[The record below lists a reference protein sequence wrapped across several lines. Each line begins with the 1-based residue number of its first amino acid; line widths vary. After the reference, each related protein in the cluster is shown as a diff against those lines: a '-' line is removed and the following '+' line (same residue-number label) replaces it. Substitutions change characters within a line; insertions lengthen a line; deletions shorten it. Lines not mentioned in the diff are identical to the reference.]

1 MYSSEYLFREFD
13 FNISSSSVQ
22 CPTLST
28 SLGFSTQ
35 VLISQLP
42 NININVSSITEVKNN
57 AIFKKTIQKLSNHR
71 AQNHPIKDVADGAA
85 RGALLVGASSPY
97 TRFWVRSPVRAHK

>member
-57 AIFKKTIQKLSNHR
+57 AIFKKNNTK
-71 AQNHPIKDVADGAA
+71 IKQ
-85 RGALLVGASSPY
+85 SQSTKP
-97 TRFWVRSPVRAHK
+97 PN